1 MFSWFSRTTQQLKLI
16 ILKLETLYERS
27 NSMTNELAKLKQE
40 IEKNNDLNI
49 KAIDLIHE
57 LSAELEHT
65 KSELEKIKK
74 ENSEVLPE
82 LISLVEDSNEL
93 LENSINIDVAKEIKL
108 VEDTEVSVNDF
119 IVPVTSSTEETSN
132 SSVYLP

>member
-40 IEKNNDLNI
+40 IEKNNDLNM

-57 LSAELEHT
+57 LSAELEQT
-65 KSELEKIKK
+65 KAELSNLKQQ
-74 ENSEVLPE
+74 NFEVLPG
-82 LISLVEDSNEL
+82 LINLITDSNVL
-93 LENSINIDVAKEIKL
+93 LENSLNIDIAKEIKL

>member
-74 ENSEVLPE
+74 ENSEALPE
-82 LISLVEDSNEL
+82 LISLVKDSNVL
-93 LENSINIDVAKEIKL
+93 LENSLNIDIAKEIKL

-119 IVPVTSSTEETSN
+119 IVPATSSTEETSN

>member
-40 IEKNNDLNI
+40 IEKNNDLNM

-57 LSAELEHT
+57 LSAELEQT
-65 KSELEKIKK
+65 KAELSNLKQQ
-74 ENSEVLPE
+74 NFEVLPG
-82 LISLVEDSNEL
+82 LINLITDSNEY
-93 LENSINIDVAKEIKL
+93 LENSLNIDIAKEIKL